1 MIDDQGYRA
10 NVGIVIC
17 NSNGELLW
25 AKRIGQDAWQF
36 PQGGIKNGESP
47 EDALYRELDE
57 EVNRLLESGSEGE
70 EYDNVVDQAK
80 AVETRFAVDHPVAER
95 FLREIIEALS
105 RVGI

>member
-1 MIDDQGYRA
+1 MLEKTDSVDPDTLKQ
-10 NVGIVIC
+10 V
-17 NSNGELLW
+17 
-25 AKRIGQDAWQF
+25 KD
-36 PQGGIKNGESP
+36 
-47 EDALYRELDE
+47 LDE

>member
-1 MIDDQGYRA
+1 M
-10 NVGIVIC
+10 NE
-17 NSNGELLW
+17 NNLKELLRQLHQVLE
-25 AKRIGQDAWQF
+25 KTDSVDPDTLKQV
-36 PQGGIKNGESP
+36 K
-47 EDALYRELDE
+47 ELDE
-57 EVNRLLESGSEGE
+57 EVNRLIESGSEGE

>member
-1 MIDDQGYRA
+1 M
-10 NVGIVIC
+10 NE
-17 NSNGELLW
+17 NNLKELL
-25 AKRIGQDAWQF
+25 RQLHQ
-36 PQGGIKNGESP
+36 
-47 EDALYRELDE
+47 ALEKTDSVDPDTLKQVKELDE
-57 EVNRLLESGSEGE
+57 EVNRLLESGSEGD

>member
-1 MIDDQGYRA
+1 M
-10 NVGIVIC
+10 NE
-17 NSNGELLW
+17 NNLKELL
-25 AKRIGQDAWQF
+25 RQLHQ
-36 PQGGIKNGESP
+36 
-47 EDALYRELDE
+47 ALEKTDSVDPDTLKQVKELDE
-57 EVNRLLESGSEGE
+57 EVNRLIESGSEGE